1 MFNNLGGINMKKVLV
16 YGLGVTGISSVKALD
31 KLGYDVYTYDKNK
44 KNIKELEGYNY
55 SPISDSKINDLKVD
69 FVIKSPGIKPSDEV
83 VRILEK
89 DNEIISD
96 IEASERLFADKEKIA
111 ITGTNGKT
119 STTSMVA
126 HIINECGKNAYTVG
140 NIGEGILWQMYEKK
154 GVFVEELSS
163 FQLHDTT
170 KYKPHIGAILNIKE
184 DHIDWHGSF
193 EDYIDSKLKLAA
205 NQNENDFLVINH
217 EDEITMKHKEDF
229 KAQIYEFSSLN
240 KVSRGLFLK
249 DNIIYLEDK
258 DIKDREVLDVRDL
271 SVIGR
276 HNYENVMAA
285 ILLTYLYGIAL
296 EDIVKAIKTFRSIS
310 HRLEYVRTL
319 SGIDFYNDS
328 KGTNVDSSV
337 KAIESFDRPIIII
350 AGGYDKQ
357 IDYTDFVKAFKKNGK
372 LMVLMG
378 ETKYKL
384 KELCEKHEVNYILVD
399 DMKEAIDTAYKKGE
413 EKDVVLLSPASASW
427 DMYKS
432 YEIRGDEFK
441 TLVNRLEEKCE

>member
-31 KLGYDVYTYDKNK
+31 KLGYDVYTYDNNK

-83 VRILEK
+83 VKILEK

-126 HIINECGKNAYTVG
+126 HIINECGENAYTVG
-140 NIGEGILWQMYEKK
+140 NIGEGILWQMYEKE

-163 FQLHDTT
+163 FQLHDTST
-170 KYKPHIGAILNIKE
+170 YKPHIGAILNIKE

-193 EDYIDSKLKLAA
+193 EDYIKSKLKLAA
-205 NQNENDFLVINH
+205 NQDENDFLVINH
-217 EDEITMKHKEDF
+217 EDEITMKDKDDF

-240 KVSRGLFLK
+240 EVNKGLYLK
-249 DNIIYLEDK
+249 DNKIYLNDR
-258 DIKDREVLDVRDL
+258 DIKNKEILDVRDL
-271 SVIGR
+271 VVIGR

-296 EDIVKAIKTFRSIS
+296 EDIVKAIKTFKSIS

-350 AGGYDKQ
+350 AGGYDKH

-399 DMKEAIDTAYKKGE
+399 DMKEAINTAYKKGE

>member
-83 VRILEK
+83 VKILEK
-89 DNEIISD
+89 ENEIISD

-126 HIINECGKNAYTVG
+126 HIINECGENAYTVG

-163 FQLHDTT
+163 FQLHDTST
-170 KYKPHIGAILNIKE
+170 YKPHIGAILNIKE

-193 EDYIDSKLKLAA
+193 EDYIKSKLKLAA
-205 NQNENDFLVINH
+205 NQDENDFLVINH
-217 EDEITMKHKEDF
+217 EDEITMKDKDDF

-240 KVSRGLFLK
+240 EVNKGLYLK
-249 DNIIYLEDK
+249 DNKIYLNDR
-258 DIKDREVLDVRDL
+258 DIKNKEILDVRDL
-271 SVIGR
+271 AVIGR

-296 EDIVKAIKTFRSIS
+296 EDIVKAIKTFKSIS

-337 KAIESFDRPIIII
+337 KAIESFTRPIIII
-350 AGGYDKQ
+350 AGGYDKH

-384 KELCEKHEVNYILVD
+384 KELCDKYKVNYILIN

-413 EKDVVLLSPASASW
+413 ENDVVLLSPASASW

>member
-83 VRILEK
+83 VKILEK
-89 DNEIISD
+89 ENEIISD

-126 HIINECGKNAYTVG
+126 HILNECGKNAYTVG
-140 NIGEGILWQMYEKK
+140 NIGEGILWKMYEKK

-163 FQLHDTT
+163 FQLHDTS

-193 EDYIDSKLKLAA
+193 EDYIKSKLKLAA
-205 NQNENDFLVINH
+205 NQDENDFLVINH

-240 KVSRGLFLK
+240 EVSRGLFLK
-249 DNIIYLEDK
+249 DNIIYLTDK

-296 EDIVKAIKTFRSIS
+296 GDIVKAIKTFRSIS

-350 AGGYDKQ
+350 AGGYDKH
-357 IDYTDFVKAFKKNGK
+357 IDYTDFVKTFKKNGK

-399 DMKEAIDTAYKKGE
+399 DMKEAINTAYKKGE

>member
-83 VRILEK
+83 VKILEK
-89 DNEIISD
+89 ENEITSD

-163 FQLHDTT
+163 FQLHDTS

-193 EDYIDSKLKLAA
+193 EDYIKSKLKLAA
-205 NQNENDFLVINH
+205 NQDENDFLVINH
-217 EDEITMKHKEDF
+217 EDEITMKDKEDF

-240 KVSRGLFLK
+240 EVNKGLYLN
-249 DNIIYLEDK
+249 DNKIYLNDR
-258 DIKDREVLDVRDL
+258 DIKNKVILDVRDL
-271 SVIGR
+271 AVIGR

-285 ILLTYLYGIAL
+285 ILLTYLYGIKL
-296 EDIVKAIKTFRSIS
+296 EDIVKAIKTFKSIS

-350 AGGYDKQ
+350 AGGYDKH

-384 KELCEKHEVNYILVD
+384 KELCDKYKVNYILVN
-399 DMKEAIDTAYKKGE
+399 DMKEALNTAYKKGE

>member
-44 KNIKELEGYNY
+44 KNIKELEGYKY

-69 FVIKSPGIKPSDEV
+69 FVIKSPGIKPGDEV
-83 VRILEK
+83 VKILEK
-89 DNEIISD
+89 ENEIISD

-126 HIINECGKNAYTVG
+126 HIINECGENAYTVG

-163 FQLHDTT
+163 FQLHDTST
-170 KYKPHIGAILNIKE
+170 YKPHIGAILNIKE

-193 EDYIDSKLKLAA
+193 EDYIKSKLKLAA
-205 NQNENDFLVINH
+205 NQDEKDFLVINH

-240 KVSRGLFLK
+240 EVNKGLYLK
-249 DNIIYLEDK
+249 DNKIYLNDR
-258 DIKDREVLDVRDL
+258 DIKNKEILDVRYL
-271 SVIGR
+271 AVIGR

-296 EDIVKAIKTFRSIS
+296 EDIVKAIKTFKSIS

-337 KAIESFDRPIIII
+337 KAIESFARPIIII
-350 AGGYDKQ
+350 AGGYDKH

-384 KELCEKHEVNYILVD
+384 KELCDKYKVNYILVN

>member
-140 NIGEGILWQMYEKK
+140 NIGEGILWQMYEKN
-154 GVFVEELSS
+154 GIFVEELSS
-163 FQLHDTT
+163 FQLHDTST
-170 KYKPHIGAILNIKE
+170 YKPHIGAILNIKE

-193 EDYIDSKLKLAA
+193 EDYIKSKLNLAA
-205 NQNENDFLVINH
+205 NQDENDFLVINH
-217 EDEITMKHKEDF
+217 EDEITMEHKEDF

-249 DNIIYLEDK
+249 DNIIYLTDK
-258 DIKDREVLDVRDL
+258 DIKDREIFDVRDL

-350 AGGYDKQ
+350 AGGYDKH

-399 DMKEAIDTAYKKGE
+399 DMKEAINTAYKKGE

>member
-83 VRILEK
+83 VKILEK
-89 DNEIISD
+89 ENEITSD

-126 HIINECGKNAYTVG
+126 HIINECGENAYTVG
-140 NIGEGILWQMYEKK
+140 NIGEGILWQMYEKE

-163 FQLHDTT
+163 FQLHDTST
-170 KYKPHIGAILNIKE
+170 YKPHIGAILNIKE

-249 DNIIYLEDK
+249 DNIIYLEEK

-285 ILLTYLYGIAL
+285 ILLTYLYGIKL
-296 EDIVKAIKTFRSIS
+296 EDIVKAIKTFKSIS

-350 AGGYDKQ
+350 AGGYDKH

-378 ETKYKL
+378 ETKCKL
-384 KELCEKHEVNYILVD
+384 KELCEKHEVNYILVN
-399 DMKEAIDTAYKKGE
+399 DMKEALNTAYKKGE

>member
-55 SPISDSKINDLKVD
+55 SPISDSKINDLKVN

-83 VRILEK
+83 VKILEK
-89 DNEIISD
+89 ENEIISD

-126 HIINECGKNAYTVG
+126 HIINECGENAYTVG

-163 FQLHDTT
+163 FQLHDTST
-170 KYKPHIGAILNIKE
+170 YKPHIGAILNIKE

-193 EDYIDSKLKLAA
+193 EDYIKSKLKLAA
-205 NQNENDFLVINH
+205 NQDEKDFLVINH

-240 KVSRGLFLK
+240 EVNKGLYLK
-249 DNIIYLEDK
+249 DNKIYLNDR
-258 DIKDREVLDVRDL
+258 DIKNKEILDVRYL
-271 SVIGR
+271 AVIGR

-296 EDIVKAIKTFRSIS
+296 EDIVKAIKTFKSIS

-337 KAIESFDRPIIII
+337 KAIESFARPIIII
-350 AGGYDKQ
+350 AGGYDKH

-384 KELCEKHEVNYILVD
+384 KELCDKYKVNYILVN

>member
-163 FQLHDTT
+163 FQLHDTS

-249 DNIIYLEDK
+249 DNIIYLTDK
-258 DIKDREVLDVRDL
+258 DIKDREIFDVRDL

-337 KAIESFDRPIIII
+337 KAIESFNRSIIII
-350 AGGYDKQ
+350 AGGYDKH

-399 DMKEAIDTAYKKGE
+399 DMKEAINTAYKKGE

>member
-55 SPISDSKINDLKVD
+55 SPISDSKINNLKVD

-83 VRILEK
+83 VKILEK
-89 DNEIISD
+89 ENEIISD

-126 HIINECGKNAYTVG
+126 HILNECGKIAYTVG

-163 FQLHDTT
+163 FQLHDTST
-170 KYKPHIGAILNIKE
+170 YKPHIGAILNIKE

-193 EDYIDSKLKLAA
+193 EDYIKSKLKLAA
-205 NQNENDFLVINH
+205 NQDENDFLVINH
-217 EDEITMKHKEDF
+217 EDEITMEHKEDF

-296 EDIVKAIKTFRSIS
+296 EDIVKAIKTFKSIS

-337 KAIESFDRPIIII
+337 KAIESFARPIIII
-350 AGGYDKQ
+350 AGGYDKH

-378 ETKYKL
+378 ETKCKL
-384 KELCEKHEVNYILVD
+384 KELCEKHEVNYILVN
-399 DMKEAIDTAYKKGE
+399 DMKEAINTAYKKGE

>member
-83 VRILEK
+83 VKILEK
-89 DNEIISD
+89 ENEIISD

-126 HIINECGKNAYTVG
+126 HILNECGKNAYTVG
-140 NIGEGILWQMYEKK
+140 NIGEGILWKMYEKK

-163 FQLHDTT
+163 FQLHDTS

-193 EDYIDSKLKLAA
+193 EDYIKSKLKLAA
-205 NQNENDFLVINH
+205 NQDENDFLVINH

-240 KVSRGLFLK
+240 EVNKGLYLK

-258 DIKDREVLDVRDL
+258 DKKDREVLDVRDL

-296 EDIVKAIKTFRSIS
+296 EDIVKAIKTFKSIS

-350 AGGYDKQ
+350 AGGYDKH
-357 IDYTDFVKAFKKNGK
+357 IDYTDFVKTFKKNGK

-384 KELCEKHEVNYILVD
+384 KELCDKYKVNYILVN

>member
-83 VRILEK
+83 VKILEK
-89 DNEIISD
+89 ENEIISD

-126 HIINECGKNAYTVG
+126 HIINECGENAYTVG
-140 NIGEGILWQMYEKK
+140 NIGEGILWQMYEKE

-163 FQLHDTT
+163 FQLHDTST
-170 KYKPHIGAILNIKE
+170 YKPHIGAILNIKE

-193 EDYIDSKLKLAA
+193 EDYIKSKLKLAA
-205 NQNENDFLVINH
+205 NQDENDFLVINH
-217 EDEITMKHKEDF
+217 EDEITMKDKYDF

-240 KVSRGLFLK
+240 EVNKGLYLK
-249 DNIIYLEDK
+249 DNKIYLNDR
-258 DIKDREVLDVRDL
+258 DIKNKEILDVRDL
-271 SVIGR
+271 AVIGR

-337 KAIESFDRPIIII
+337 KAIESFARPIIII
-350 AGGYDKQ
+350 AGGYDKH

-384 KELCEKHEVNYILVD
+384 KELCDKYKVNYILVN

>member
-83 VRILEK
+83 VKILEK
-89 DNEIISD
+89 ENEIISD

-126 HIINECGKNAYTVG
+126 HIINECGENAYTVG

-163 FQLHDTT
+163 FQLHDTST
-170 KYKPHIGAILNIKE
+170 YKPHIGAILNIKE

-193 EDYIDSKLKLAA
+193 ADYIKSKLKLAA
-205 NQNENDFLVINH
+205 NQDENDFLVINH
-217 EDEITMKHKEDF
+217 EDEITMKDKEDF

-240 KVSRGLFLK
+240 EVNKGLYLK
-249 DNIIYLEDK
+249 DNKIYLNDR
-258 DIKDREVLDVRDL
+258 DIKNKEILDVRDL
-271 SVIGR
+271 AVIGR

-296 EDIVKAIKTFRSIS
+296 EDIVKAIKTFKSIS

-328 KGTNVDSSV
+328 KGTNVDSSI
-337 KAIESFDRPIIII
+337 KAIESFARPIIII
-350 AGGYDKQ
+350 AGGYDKH

-384 KELCEKHEVNYILVD
+384 KELCDKYKVDYILVN
-399 DMKEAIDTAYKKGE
+399 DMKEAINTAYKKGE
-413 EKDVVLLSPASASW
+413 ENDVVLLSPASASW